1 MLGVPVR
8 LAFVDVVLM
17 AAREA
22 KSVQD
27 HDTGGKVN
35 RERAE
40 RNWVRGGG
48 CGCVGVWVGVG
59 GGVL

>member
-8 LAFVDVVLM
+8 LAFVGVVLM
-17 AAREA
+17 AVRDA
-22 KSVQD
+22 KSVQV

-40 RNWVRGGG
+40 RNWGLGGG
-48 CGCVGVWVGVG
+48 CG
-59 GGVL
+59 LSLIHI